1 METSRCYL
9 GNLYFQVTDSAI
21 RTLLQSHGFQV
32 RNIQIVRKGTWLGGH
47 PMCSAFV
54 TLDTDSEVQRLAQ
67 MLNGWP
73 CEMLSPT
80 VMKAEKAVPRM
91 AWLNKSPRLKAAFAE
106 EEAKEDDYQEKTEPK
121 NEEGQPVETEPKD
134 EQEQPVETE
143 PKDEQEQPVETE
155 AGDEE
160 EQQAKTEA
168 KDEEE
173 QPVHDATSA
182 TTSPAS
188 TRKRKATSSSRSSK
202 SSKAKA
208 KSSGRSRR
216 AKSSSSR
223 ARSTSSS
230 RGHKKKVKSAG
241 RKKNRGRSRRS

>member
-143 PKDEQEQPVETE
+143 

-160 EQQAKTEA
+160 EQQAETEA

-173 QPVHDATSA
+173 HPVHDATSA